1 MSSPDTLGATPKSLA
16 RFGIE
21 RHPVL
26 SAVRAKCLDCA
37 GTWLEVERCEC
48 AACPLWPFRFGRD
61 PWRQPRE
68 LTAEQRAEM
77 GERLRRGRQPQ

>member
-1 MSSPDTLGATPKSLA
+1 MPSSDTLGNTSASLA

-21 RHPVL
+21 RNPVL

-48 AACPLWPFRFGRD
+48 ANCPLWPFRFGRD
-61 PWRQPRE
+61 PWRRRRE
-68 LTAEQRAEM
+68 LTSEQRRQAV
-77 GERLRRGRQPQ
+77 ERPRGARPA